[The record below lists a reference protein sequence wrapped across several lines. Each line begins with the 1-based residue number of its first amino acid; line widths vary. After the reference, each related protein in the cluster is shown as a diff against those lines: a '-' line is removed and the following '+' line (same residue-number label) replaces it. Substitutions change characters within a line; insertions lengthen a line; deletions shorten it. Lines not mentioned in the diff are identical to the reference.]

1 MENPEKKELTEE
13 EKIKMLENNF
23 EQERQ
28 KFSQKLSSL
37 IPLIRDLNTIAEA
50 QVLMLSY
57 RQMLVDELHKYRTV
71 IFKHKS
77 NDRNLKKL
85 KIEYYKRNYDM
96 KLDQKEMTDYINS
109 DMTLRIQK
117 IDIVENHISYL
128 TETISTL
135 DKMGF
140 AIKNKIATEEINFR
154 GNM

>member
-1 MENPEKKELTEE
+1 METPEKKELTEE
-13 EKIKMLENNF
+13 EKIKLLENKF

-28 KFSQKLSSL
+28 KFSQKLSLL
-37 IPLIRDLNTIAEA
+37 IPLIRDVSTISES

-57 RQMLVDELHKYRTV
+57 RQMLVDELHRYRTV

-77 NDRNLKKL
+77 NDRNIKKL
-85 KIEYYKRNYDM
+85 RIEFYKRNYDM
-96 KLDQKEMTDYINS
+96 KLDQREMSDYISS

-117 IDIVENHISYL
+117 IDLVENHISYL
-128 TETISTL
+128 IETISTL

-154 GNM
+154 GNI

>member
-1 MENPEKKELTEE
+1 MENPEKKELSEE

>member
-1 MENPEKKELTEE
+1 MELPEKKELTEE

-77 NDRNLKKL
+77 NDRNIKKL
-85 KIEYYKRNYDM
+85 KIEFYKRNYDM
-96 KLDQKEMTDYINS
+96 KLDQKEMSDYISS

-117 IDIVENHISYL
+117 IDLVENHISYL